1 MVLNLDTSKV
11 VVFADKLESMSKRA
25 LPRAVKETLSKA
37 ALDVKQRTMP
47 ISAEKSFTVRRKN
60 FFKANSSVQFAKM
73 GSIDSMRATVGFI
86 ETKLKGGDNYAVK
99 DLEQQEYGG
108 RIKGRKFIPM
118 DTARVGKSRDKLV
131 KRSVPK
137 LSELKDIGIVWAGD
151 RKNRGSRKRAKTKKQ
166 RWVRA
171 AFRAGVGGFVAGNM
185 RKGRITIRQIKQ
197 ISTNIKTRK
206 LDIKSVPVYS
216 FKKGGIKPVKSRG
229 FMRRASLD
237 TGTIMD
243 DIFINEARKQIEYL
257 INRK

>member
-1 MVLNLDTSKV
+1 MQLNIDSSKS
-11 VVFADKLESMSKRA
+11 VVFADKLERMSKRA

-37 ALDVKQRTMP
+37 ALHTKQETMP
-47 ISAEKSFTVRRKN
+47 KSTEKEFTIRRKN
-60 FFKANSSVQFAKM
+60 FFKANSSVEFAKM
-73 GSIDSMRATVGFI
+73 GSINSMRSTVGFI
-86 ETKLKGGDNYAVK
+86 ESKLVGSENHAVK

-118 DTARVGKSRDKLV
+118 DTARVGKSREKLV

-137 LSELKDIGIVWAGD
+137 LKELKDLGVIWAGD
-151 RKNRGSRKRAKTKKQ
+151 KKKNFTRKRAKTKKQ

-171 AFRAGVGGFVAGNM
+171 AFRAGVGGFVAGN
-185 RKGRITIRQIKQ
+185 RKRGRVTVRRIESISSN
-197 ISTNIKTRK
+197 ISTRA
-206 LDIKSVPVYS
+206 LEIKSTPVYS

-243 DIFINEARKQIEYL
+243 DLFINEARKQIEYL
-257 INRK
+257 MNR